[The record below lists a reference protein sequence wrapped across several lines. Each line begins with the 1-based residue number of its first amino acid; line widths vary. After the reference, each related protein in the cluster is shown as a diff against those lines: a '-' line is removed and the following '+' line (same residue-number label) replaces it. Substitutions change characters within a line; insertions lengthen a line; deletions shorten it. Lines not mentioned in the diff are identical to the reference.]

1 MSSKFFSN
9 KNDNKIN
16 TKGKSKANKQ
26 SRAVKSNNVKKAGR
40 GK

>member
-9 KNDNKIN
+9 KDDNKIN
-16 TKGKSKANKQ
+16 NKSKSKTKPQ
-26 SRAVKSNNVKKAGR
+26 RTSVKNNGVKKAGR